1 MILQQLAVTDYKILK
16 VFFENQQNRL
26 STYSLLSLIVWSNPK
41 LVAHYTIE
49 NNTLIISNKSYTK
62 SEDNHLILPI
72 SPTEKITPEYLFFIA
87 KKLGFASYWF
97 IPEDFLLKY
106 DRKEIEFF
114 FTVTAQ
120 TKFDDYIYLTEDL
133 VQLKGNK
140 YIRQRNLIHQFHK
153 TYLDRGKVDIAMI
166 SPDNAKDCLNFL
178 QEWCDLRKCDLDQ
191 NDDLACEKMAA
202 TDALNNIDTLEARG
216 ILIRIDSVV
225 SAFGISSILTD
236 NMGVLN
242 FEKAYPHIKGLYQ
255 FLDNECSK
263 RLFKG
268 YKYINKES
276 DMNLPNL
283 AQSKKSYNPVMKVKS
298 YRLTLR

>member
-1 MILQQLAVTDYKILK
+1 MILKQLDVTDYKKLK

-26 STYSLLSLIVWSNPK
+26 STYSLLSLIAWSNPK
-41 LVAHYTIE
+41 LIAYYTIE
-49 NNTLIISNKSYTK
+49 NNTLIIGNKSYNK
-62 SEDNHLILPI
+62 PEDNHLILPV
-72 SPTEKITPEYLFFIA
+72 SPTEKITPEYLFVIA
-87 KKLGFASYWF
+87 KKLGFSSYWF

-106 DRKEIEFF
+106 DRQEIEFY

-133 VQLKGNK
+133 VCLKGNK
-140 YIRQRNLIHQFHK
+140 YIKQRNLIHQFYK
-153 TYLDRGKVDIAMI
+153 TYLDRGKVDIEMI

-191 NDDLACEKMAA
+191 NEDLACEKMA
-202 TDALNNIDTLEARG
+202 TTTALNNIDTLEARG
-216 ILIRIDSVV
+216 LLIRIDSVV

-298 YRLTLR
+298 YRLTMR